1 MVSDKMT
8 EITAGTKQTV
18 PVISFIGYSG
28 SGKTVLLERVV
39 RELKARGYRVAVIK
53 HSHHNFAIDQ
63 PGKDSWRLA
72 QAGSDAVIIAAPNKV
87 ALIESVDIEPTLS
100 QILSLVID
108 KVDIVLTEG
117 YKSSNTAKILVTGP
131 AQQLDI
137 SYREEEILTTVSPRW
152 TSTGEPQFDES
163 DITMIIDLLS
173 QEIDKTSSGRC
184 RDISQIDDFV
194 AQAEIQ

>member
-1 MVSDKMT
+1 MIPIVSFV
-8 EITAGTKQTV
+8 GQ
-18 PVISFIGYSG
+18 SN
-28 SGKTVLLERVV
+28 SGKTTFLEKVV
-39 RELKARGYRVAVIK
+39 KELKIRGYRVAVIK

-131 AQQLDI
+131 ERRRDF
-137 SYREEEILTTVSPRW
+137 SYNGEETLAVVSPLW
-152 TSTGEPQFDES
+152 TSTGKPQYDEN

-173 QEIDKTSSGRC
+173 QEIDKTSSSRC
-184 RDISQIDDFV
+184 RGTSQISDFV
-194 AQAEIQ
+194 AQVEIQ